1 MLGRFKRLLRLLTRL
16 RKDELAD
23 HLDRFLLCGDWGH
36 LDQLTLLEWSES
48 SDTLAK
54 VLEWQLIKLILG
66 VSYLVR
72 IWFIVSIRIHVTV
85 LNIFLIAFLFMISIS
100 ILVYNI
106 TTVIFLLRKVE
117 ADRTKSNQN
126 KI

>member
-100 ILVYNI
+100 ILV
-106 TTVIFLLRKVE
+106 
-117 ADRTKSNQN
+117 
-126 KI
+126 